1 MKKEEARQHI
11 EQNLE
16 PGDSLVGFFQAI
28 QPFKLW
34 LFLFIG
40 PLAVLS
46 MKHYF
51 VAVTRQGITFYR
63 LSTMGKFA
71 GQDSFAFGDIESVK
85 IGKGLLQR
93 PMTFRFNN
101 GRKLYVKATLKGVE
115 KVAKIDAETQSFIED
130 NVRTVT

>member
-16 PGDSLVGFFQAI
+16 PGDSLVGFFQAM
-28 QPFKLW
+28 QPFKVW

-51 VAVTRQGITFYR
+51 VAVTRKGITFHR
-63 LSTMGKFA
+63 LSMMGKFA
-71 GQDSFAFGDIESVK
+71 GQDTFAFSDIGSVK

-101 GRKLYVKATLKGVE
+101 GRKLYVKAMLKGVE
-115 KVAKIDAETQSFIED
+115 KVAKIDAETQRFIED
-130 NVRTVT
+130 NVRTEK